1 MEHLFFNQL
10 FPANTTQPII
20 HNRLASDANDTLI
33 TTTSN
38 PLGLLLYNG
47 FLYVTH
53 YNIQG
58 NGTGTYDNTITKI
71 NLSDNSETTWIT
83 ADKGLQGPT
92 SIIMYNGYIYVG
104 NLAGFISKI
113 SLDDNNPTIDNT
125 WFTLPHPTI
134 FDILEYNGYF
144 YVTGD
149 EFGRFDISTKTY
161 QTLVSQSDGY
171 YMTLDSNFIY
181 IAGPFPK
188 KYNLLTG
195 TSEDLSIN
203 IQAVKFIIYNNTLYG
218 TNFGTNT
225 IDEINLTTNTLTQ
238 WKSTGSF
245 PVNIINNTNYFYTSN
260 FQNSSISRL
269 VLPGGGAGGGGAGG
283 GGGGGGG
290 STDHFFVNES
300 FTISQTANIY
310 SNNLPYVNTDI
321 YDYILDININGVWN
335 SMNDLFEER
344 RFMTET
350 TYNDVA
356 NYDYVHLNV
365 NREKLAGLL
374 ETSNTVLISST
385 QTSIIASH
393 SSVYGT
399 LSGSAELTGFRF
411 LEMVATKI
419 FGHAKT
425 KIAIE
430 NADEY
435 YVNDYVDA
443 NTTVS
448 SLIGQIAKGI
458 FNSVTNLKHELMNEY
473 IQTDRIE
480 DNSENAVLTDI
491 NGYPRPFMYFN
502 FNDTVW
508 EFPIV
513 FHTDLATTGD
523 DTINELN
530 NGPDVGGA
538 RLANGSVD
546 VPVLLRFSA

>member
-1 MEHLFFNQL
+1 M
-10 FPANTTQPII
+10 
-20 HNRLASDANDTLI
+20 S
-33 TTTSN
+33 
-38 PLGLLLYNG
+38 
-47 FLYVTH
+47 
-53 YNIQG
+53 
-58 NGTGTYDNTITKI
+58 
-71 NLSDNSETTWIT
+71 
-83 ADKGLQGPT
+83 
-92 SIIMYNGYIYVG
+92 
-104 NLAGFISKI
+104 
-113 SLDDNNPTIDNT
+113 
-125 WFTLPHPTI
+125 
-134 FDILEYNGYF
+134 
-144 YVTGD
+144 
-149 EFGRFDISTKTY
+149 
-161 QTLVSQSDGY
+161 
-171 YMTLDSNFIY
+171 
-181 IAGPFPK
+181 
-188 KYNLLTG
+188 
-195 TSEDLSIN
+195 
-203 IQAVKFIIYNNTLYG
+203 
-218 TNFGTNT
+218 
-225 IDEINLTTNTLTQ
+225 
-238 WKSTGSF
+238 
-245 PVNIINNTNYFYTSN
+245 
-260 FQNSSISRL
+260 
-269 VLPGGGAGGGGAGG
+269 
-283 GGGGGGG
+283 
-290 STDHFFVNES
+290 DHFFVNES

-350 TYNDVA
+350 TYNDA
-356 NYDYVHLNV
+356 NTYDYVHLNV

-385 QTSIIASH
+385 QTSVITSH
-393 SSVYGT
+393 SSVYNT
-399 LSGSAELTGFRF
+399 LSGSSELAGFRF
-411 LEMVATKI
+411 LEMVATKV

-435 YVNDYVDA
+435 YVNDYIDA
-443 NTTVS
+443 NTSVN
-448 SLIGQIAKGI
+448 SLIGQISKGI

-480 DNSENAVLTDI
+480 DNSENAVLTNI

-538 RLANGSVD
+538 RLANGSVN

>member
-1 MEHLFFNQL
+1 M
-10 FPANTTQPII
+10 
-20 HNRLASDANDTLI
+20 S
-33 TTTSN
+33 
-38 PLGLLLYNG
+38 
-47 FLYVTH
+47 
-53 YNIQG
+53 
-58 NGTGTYDNTITKI
+58 
-71 NLSDNSETTWIT
+71 
-83 ADKGLQGPT
+83 
-92 SIIMYNGYIYVG
+92 
-104 NLAGFISKI
+104 
-113 SLDDNNPTIDNT
+113 
-125 WFTLPHPTI
+125 
-134 FDILEYNGYF
+134 
-144 YVTGD
+144 
-149 EFGRFDISTKTY
+149 
-161 QTLVSQSDGY
+161 
-171 YMTLDSNFIY
+171 
-181 IAGPFPK
+181 
-188 KYNLLTG
+188 
-195 TSEDLSIN
+195 
-203 IQAVKFIIYNNTLYG
+203 
-218 TNFGTNT
+218 
-225 IDEINLTTNTLTQ
+225 
-238 WKSTGSF
+238 
-245 PVNIINNTNYFYTSN
+245 
-260 FQNSSISRL
+260 
-269 VLPGGGAGGGGAGG
+269 
-283 GGGGGGG
+283 
-290 STDHFFVNES
+290 DHFFVNES

-385 QTSIIASH
+385 QTSVITSH
-393 SSVYGT
+393 SSVYNT
-399 LSGSAELTGFRF
+399 LSGSSELAGFRF
-411 LEMVATKI
+411 LEMVATKV

-435 YVNDYVDA
+435 YVNDYIDA
-443 NTTVS
+443 NTSVN
-448 SLIGQIAKGI
+448 SLIGQISKGI

-480 DNSENAVLTDI
+480 DNSENAVLTNI

-538 RLANGSVD
+538 RLANGSVN